1 MLTGAAAVSFV
12 LTFCVFLVGL
22 SLAVEGVTGV
32 KRDIIFFIAEM
43 ERSRRA
49 DHDGPKRFSI
59 FRMALTFP
67 EGKTKLRV

>member
-49 DHDGPKRFSI
+49 DHDGPKRFQ
-59 FRMALTFP
+59 FFAWL
-67 EGKTKLRV
+67 